1 MSSDDFDVSGLFP
14 DQTPT
19 PRARTRASVDM
30 TAWLRE
36 AHLGVGILS
45 GTGVLL
51 GLRFSPDPLT
61 PLAWLAA
68 AASITTSGVVM
79 GVWARFGPS
88 WSVLTGVALVALAT
102 GAGLAGRVAPV
113 VIAVA
118 ALTTVITR
126 QVRRSKRAG
135 DL

>member
-1 MSSDDFDVSGLFP
+1 MSLK
-14 DQTPT
+14 
-19 PRARTRASVDM
+19 RRT
-30 TAWLRE
+30 
-36 AHLGVGILS
+36 
-45 GTGVLL
+45 VLL
-51 GLRFSPDPLT
+51 G
-61 PLAWLAA
+61 
-68 AASITTSGVVM
+68 
-79 GVWARFGPS
+79 
-88 WSVLTGVALVALAT
+88 AT